1 MAKKQR
7 VDRQFN
13 RRLDDLERRMML
25 LKISYDK
32 YFSGIE
38 LIEPMRERDDI
49 KRTVRDM
56 LQVSVTNTV
65 QRHRFRTLKARSI
78 SLDQY
83 IQRNLVMIERGTH
96 PKMRF
101 RANLAEQRRREGGR
115 AGRPAQASPDE
126 TRKRE
131 DAAYDTVIQTYLD
144 ARKKAGAKGEVSM
157 EAVREKLKK
166 QVRDVKSRYRVKSV
180 VFKVVSEDGKVKLKA
195 VPKRE

>member
-1 MAKKQR
+1 LARKQR

-13 RRLDDLERRMML
+13 SRLDDLERRMML

-49 KRTVRDM
+49 KRTVRDLM
-56 LQVSVTNTV
+56 QVAVTNTV
-65 QRHRFRTLKARSI
+65 QLHRFRTLKARSV

-101 RANLAEQRRREGGR
+101 RANLADQRRREGAALGR
-115 AGRPAQASPDE
+115 RRQASPEE
-126 TRKRE
+126 TRARE
-131 DAAYDTVIQTYLD
+131 DAAYDTVIKTFID

-157 EAVREKLKK
+157 DAVREKLKK
-166 QVRDVKSRYRVKSV
+166 QVREVKSRYRVKSV